1 MEMTERFEEAA
12 RTLED
17 RVRPQIEEAKER
29 LSDLNGRV
37 TSFIRE
43 NPGACLLGAVAAGY
57 LIARFARR

>member
-12 RTLED
+12 RTLEE

-29 LSDLNGRV
+29 LSDMNSRV